1 MIISTWLN
9 DVGAAP
15 LPILQGINPGTSHWS
30 HGFVWKSVMPKFW
43 VCVHCFLFKIAIL
56 GGIPVICI
64 CFQTHPDIFQ
74 IQSAGLTVHQQYG
87 KKRAA
92 CHRFCSPIH
101 IEVAAIPIHIAQILL
116 ACCSYPPVCSFKTS
130 IFDDVRWLLY
140 PPAIRKL
147 SMSIDVYRL
156 RLRPGASKHLRRS
169 IHMAGLNLRWP
180 SGLAQAAVYTVCECH
195 RDSRCLYM

>member
-1 MIISTWLN
+1 MML
-9 DVGAAP
+9 GQ
-15 LPILQGINPGTSHWS
+15 LPFPSCKGSIPVHPIDPMGLSENRSCQNF
-30 HGFVWKSVMPKFW
+30 GFVFTV
-43 VCVHCFLFKIAIL
+43 FLFKIAIL
-56 GGIPVICI
+56 GGIPVIYI